1 MHVANHVMII
11 SFYYF
16 MLFGDNVNQLLLSS
30 RVFIDNFIDWVL
42 LSLTACFINPSV
54 TYNKNWCFIVSGA
67 LI

>member
-1 MHVANHVMII
+1 
-11 SFYYF
+11 

-42 LSLTACFINPSV
+42 LSLIACFINPSV